1 MVLNRKEAAD
11 KEKLKE
17 VKSYREA
24 FDHYDWT
31 IPIKVKDLT
40 NINKITAKANGGSCS
55 QCLCMLNS
63 EILHRMCLQS
73 YPNIFPQSL
82 RSNLQHVRTI
92 RQLFSC
98 DEQLKK

>member
-1 MVLNRKEAAD
+1 MVFNRKEAAD

-31 IPIKVKDLT
+31 KNGTIPIKEKDLT
-40 NINKITAKANGGSCS
+40 NKNKITARADGGSCS
-55 QCLCMLNS
+55 QCLWMLNS

-73 YPNIFPQSL
+73 YPNIFPVIPQ
-82 RSNLQHVRTI
+82 
-92 RQLFSC
+92 
-98 DEQLKK
+98 K